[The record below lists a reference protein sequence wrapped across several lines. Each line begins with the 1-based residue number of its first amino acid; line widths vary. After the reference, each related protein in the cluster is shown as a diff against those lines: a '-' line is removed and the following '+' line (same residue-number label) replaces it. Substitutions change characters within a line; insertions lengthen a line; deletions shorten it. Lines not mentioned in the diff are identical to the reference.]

1 MTSEKTAFGEL
12 NVAELTPM
20 AGWTFAYNVN
30 ADLVTS
36 TTTGSGTVTHDG
48 NFAVLSTTA
57 AASSS
62 AKIETKLPVRY
73 ITGQG
78 AKVRFTAI
86 FTEGVAGSTQLIG
99 VGDAND
105 GLFFGYNG
113 ADFGVLRRAAGVDS
127 WTART
132 AWNKRGSSGE
142 SEWIDNVD
150 PTKLNVYQITFQWLG
165 GGALRYYVE
174 NPGTGEFEGVH
185 TIRYANKYTDTSM
198 DNPTLP
204 IMAHVANDATNDT
217 NIVLKTPSAGGG
229 CEGKVENPPPP
240 HPFALSRT
248 LTASDTSVGS
258 ETAILTLSNQATWQS
273 KINRIRAQVRAL
285 SVAVEGAQPATMR
298 LTKDTTLGGT
308 PSYSDYSA
316 NTSPLGTNRIVDTVY
331 FLQLAK
337 SAHQID
343 PVFHH
348 RGRPFT
354 QFKRRWRILDAAEL
368 IPEQE
373 QVEVRFVAQPLTL
386 TGSHHFRGNL
396 GQPVVLLLA
405 GRNQLG

>member
-1 MTSEKTAFGEL
+1 
-12 NVAELTPM
+12 
-20 AGWTFAYNVN
+20 
-30 ADLVTS
+30 
-36 TTTGSGTVTHDG
+36 
-48 NFAVLSTTA
+48 
-57 AASSS
+57 
-62 AKIETKLPVRY
+62 
-73 ITGQG
+73 
-78 AKVRFTAI
+78 
-86 FTEGVAGSTQLIG
+86 

-113 ADFGVLRRAAGVDS
+113 ATFGVLRRAAGVDS

-132 AWNKRGSSGE
+132 AWSKRGSSGE
-142 SEWIDNVD
+142 NEWIDNVD

-185 TIRYANKYTDTSM
+185 MIRYANKYTDTSM

-204 IMAHVANDATNDT
+204 IMAYVANDATNDT

-273 KINRIRAQVRAL
+273 KTNRIRAQVRAL
-285 SVAVEGAQPATMR
+285 SVAVEGAQPATVR

-316 NTSPLGTNRIVDTVY
+316 NTSPIQYDTAGT
-331 FLQLAK
+331 
-337 SAHQID
+337 
-343 PVFHH
+343 
-348 RGRPFT
+348 
-354 QFKRRWRILDAAEL
+354 
-368 IPEQE
+368 
-373 QVEVRFVAQPLTL
+373 TL
-386 TGSHHFRGNL
+386 TGGD
-396 GQPVVLLLA
+396 VVFSTALA
-405 GRNQLG
+405 KVDSQIVDLDKWGIFIAPGETLTLSVESGANTDPTATVNWVDLI